1 MALRKILNKSDEI
14 LHKVCKPVTE
24 FDDKLGQLL
33 DDMTETLKNANGVG
47 LAGPQVAK
55 LRRVV
60 VIIIDDK
67 VYELINPEIT
77 WQSEE
82 KQRVLEGC
90 LSCPNEWGY
99 VTRPMRVKFKA
110 QDRHGKWYEMEV
122 SELFAQCVCHE
133 LQLCICGIERPAA
146 EMVQGKAFIPYGAR
160 HGPIVCRNTS

>member
-82 KQRVLEGC
+82 SREFWRAVFHARTSGAML
-90 LSCPNEWGY
+90 
-99 VTRPMRVKFKA
+99 
-110 QDRHGKWYEMEV
+110 QD
-122 SELFAQCVCHE
+122 L
-133 LQLCICGIERPAA
+133 
-146 EMVQGKAFIPYGAR
+146 
-160 HGPIVCRNTS
+160 

>member
-67 VYELINPEIT
+67 VYELINPEIVLT
-77 WQSEE
+77 LVVQCAVIKGDVLDIMRDLKIHFSKLLFKLLVAQSIAG
-82 KQRVLEGC
+82 KIHKPC
-90 LSCPNEWGY
+90 CFDI
-99 VTRPMRVKFKA
+99 VTK
-110 QDRHGKWYEMEV
+110 
-122 SELFAQCVCHE
+122 
-133 LQLCICGIERPAA
+133 
-146 EMVQGKAFIPYGAR
+146 
-160 HGPIVCRNTS
+160 

>member
-90 LSCPNEWGY
+90 LSCALNLTLIGL
-99 VTRPMRVKFKA
+99 VTYPHSPGHERQPSRTLCF
-110 QDRHGKWYEMEV
+110 
-122 SELFAQCVCHE
+122 SSLCHVISG
-133 LQLCICGIERPAA
+133 LI
-146 EMVQGKAFIPYGAR
+146 
-160 HGPIVCRNTS
+160 SS

>member
-110 QDRHGKWYEMEV
+110 QDRFGNEYEREV
-122 SELFAQCVCHE
+122 SDLFARCVCHE
-133 LQLCICGIERPAA
+133 LNHLDGITLPDNIEA
-146 EMVQGKAFIPYGAR
+146 PYVEEDEKDGD
-160 HGPIVCRNTS
+160 

>member
-60 VIIIDDK
+60 VIIIDK
-67 VYELINPEIT
+67 A
-77 WQSEE
+77 SE
-82 KQRVLEGC
+82 KDTQ
-90 LSCPNEWGY
+90 
-99 VTRPMRVKFKA
+99 TDMRSV
-110 QDRHGKWYEMEV
+110 
-122 SELFAQCVCHE
+122 
-133 LQLCICGIERPAA
+133 
-146 EMVQGKAFIPYGAR
+146 
-160 HGPIVCRNTS
+160 

>member
-77 WQSEE
+77 
-82 KQRVLEGC
+82 C
-90 LSCPNEWGY
+90 LLY
-99 VTRPMRVKFKA
+99 
-110 QDRHGKWYEMEV
+110 
-122 SELFAQCVCHE
+122 
-133 LQLCICGIERPAA
+133 
-146 EMVQGKAFIPYGAR
+146 
-160 HGPIVCRNTS
+160 TSPSPRDCS

>member
-110 QDRHGKWYEMEV
+110 QDRHGNGTKWKYQ
-122 SELFAQCVCHE
+122 SCLHSAFAMSLHTLRV
-133 LQLCICGIERPAA
+133 ICLLR
-146 EMVQGKAFIPYGAR
+146 
-160 HGPIVCRNTS
+160 

>member
-133 LQLCICGIERPAA
+133 LAHLEGHLFTE
-146 EMVQGKAFIPYGAR
+146 
-160 HGPIVCRNTS
+160 IVEEFVEVEE

>member
-24 FDDKLGQLL
+24 FDDKLGQR
-33 DDMTETLKNANGVG
+33 

-133 LQLCICGIERPAA
+133 LAHLEGHLFTE
-146 EMVQGKAFIPYGAR
+146 
-160 HGPIVCRNTS
+160 IVEEFVEVED

>member
-82 KQRVLEGC
+82 KAESSGGLSFMPERVG
-90 LSCPNEWGY
+90 SY

-133 LQLCICGIERPAA
+133 LAHLEGHLFTE
-146 EMVQGKAFIPYGAR
+146 
-160 HGPIVCRNTS
+160 IVEEFVEVED

>member
-82 KQRVLEGC
+82 KQRVLILPFRTTC
-90 LSCPNEWGY
+90 RVCPA
-99 VTRPMRVKFKA
+99 P
-110 QDRHGKWYEMEV
+110 
-122 SELFAQCVCHE
+122 
-133 LQLCICGIERPAA
+133 
-146 EMVQGKAFIPYGAR
+146 
-160 HGPIVCRNTS
+160 

>member
-47 LAGPQVAK
+47 LAGSQVAK

-67 VYELINPEIT
+67 V
-77 WQSEE
+77 
-82 KQRVLEGC
+82 
-90 LSCPNEWGY
+90 
-99 VTRPMRVKFKA
+99 
-110 QDRHGKWYEMEV
+110 
-122 SELFAQCVCHE
+122 
-133 LQLCICGIERPAA
+133 
-146 EMVQGKAFIPYGAR
+146 
-160 HGPIVCRNTS
+160 

>member
-67 VYELINPEIT
+67 L
-77 WQSEE
+77 
-82 KQRVLEGC
+82 R
-90 LSCPNEWGY
+90 
-99 VTRPMRVKFKA
+99 A
-110 QDRHGKWYEMEV
+110 
-122 SELFAQCVCHE
+122 
-133 LQLCICGIERPAA
+133 LQPRDNMAER
-146 EMVQGKAFIPYGAR
+146 GKAESSGGLSFMPERVGLCYK
-160 HGPIVCRNTS
+160 TYES